1 MKKIMFDDKFGLTE
15 AVLNGKKTKS
25 LKYKKMIQ
33 TRINHADIS
42 WEEFPILAFNPELNV
57 IIIALENGDYL
68 KGTVVNSDNPEHPIG
83 KYYEYWEKSQ
93 FCPFEDEVI
102 LKNKSK

>member
-1 MKKIMFDDKFGLTE
+1 M
-15 AVLNGKKTKS
+15 

-42 WEEFPILAFNPELNV
+42 WEEFPILAFNPDLNV

-68 KGTVVNSDNPEHPIG
+68 KGTVVNSDTQNIQLGNTTNIG
-83 KYYEYWEKSQ
+83 KNPN
-93 FCPFEDEVI
+93 FAL
-102 LKNKSK
+102 LKMK

>member
-1 MKKIMFDDKFGLTE
+1 MTNWSKKAKMTDDE
-15 AVLNGKKTKS
+15 IKK
-25 LKYKKMIQ
+25 Q
-33 TRINHADIS
+33 AD
-42 WEEFPILAFNPELNV
+42 
-57 IIIALENGDYL
+57 
-68 KGTVVNSDNPEHPIG
+68 KPEHPIG

>member
-1 MKKIMFDDKFGLTE
+1 
-15 AVLNGKKTKS
+15 
-25 LKYKKMIQ
+25 MIQ

-42 WEEFPILAFNPELNV
+42 WEEFPILAFNPNLNV
-57 IIIALENGDYL
+57 IIIALGNGDYL
-68 KGTVVNSDNPEHPIG
+68 KGTVVSSDNPEYPIG
-83 KYYEYWEKSQ
+83 EYYEYWEKSQ

>member
-1 MKKIMFDDKFGLTE
+1 
-15 AVLNGKKTKS
+15 
-25 LKYKKMIQ
+25 MIQ

-42 WEEFPILAFNPELNV
+42 WEEFPILAFNPDLNV

-68 KGTVVNSDNPEHPIG
+68 KGTVVSSDKPEHPIG

-93 FCPFEDEVI
+93 FCPFDDEVI

>member
-1 MKKIMFDDKFGLTE
+1 
-15 AVLNGKKTKS
+15 
-25 LKYKKMIQ
+25 MIQ

-42 WEEFPILAFNPELNV
+42 WEEFPI
-57 IIIALENGDYL
+57 IATESNDYL
-68 KGTVVNSDNPEHPIG
+68 KGTVVCSDKPEHPIG